1 MNDFFIKIGGRKF
14 LAYIVGVA
22 VTIYMFERGLSVFK
36 TVSQEMILSLI
47 KENHTHI
54 LLLTSVYLGINL
66 IQKFKTTFTNDK
78 PQH

>member
-1 MNDFFIKIGGRKF
+1 MKDFFLRIGGRKF
-14 LAYIVGVA
+14 LAYIIGVA

-54 LLLTSVYLGINL
+54 LLLTGVYLGVNV
-66 IQKFKTTFTNDK
+66 IQKFKGGETK
-78 PQH
+78 